1 MKKLNKLVI
10 LFCLA
15 LTALNC
21 SSDDDNNT
29 EQPQNTNV
37 ITLNNETYVV
47 NSVIVE
53 PALGDNTYVS
63 FSNKTETEL
72 LDAINNGTQLDNV
85 NIFGIRINQSPL
97 AEQTYSF
104 SDMSNFQF
112 EENAQIING
121 ELEDGNILLDNNN
134 ADTNLNAST
143 GSLTLE
149 LYTTDQIEISFQ
161 FTRNDGI
168 IINGSYKGSY
178 ISMDNTDG

>member
-15 LTALNC
+15 LTVLNC

-47 NSVIVE
+47 NSVFVE
-53 PALGDNTYVS
+53 PSVGDNTYVS
-63 FSNKTETEL
+63 FINKTETEF

-85 NIFGIRINQSPL
+85 DAFNLRINQSPL

-104 SDMSNFQF
+104 SDIPDYEFSVNS
-112 EENAQIING
+112 QIING
-121 ELEDGNILLDNNN
+121 ELQDGDILLDRNNSN
-134 ADTNLNAST
+134 TNLNAST

-149 LYTTDQIEISFQ
+149 SYTTDQIEISFQ
-161 FTRNDGI
+161 FTRNDGVI
-168 IINGSYKGSY
+168 VNGTYKGDY
-178 ISMDNTDG
+178 LYFD

>member
-85 NIFGIRINQSPL
+85 NVFGIRINQSPL

-112 EENAQIING
+112 EVNAQIING
-121 ELEDGNILLDNNN
+121 ELEDGDTLLDNNN
-134 ADTNLNAST
+134 SNTNLNAST

-161 FTRNDGI
+161 FTRNDGTEI
-168 IINGSYKGSY
+168 SGTYNGNFLYLAS
-178 ISMDNTDG
+178 DE

>member
-15 LTALNC
+15 LTVISC

-29 EQPQNTNV
+29 EESQSTNV

-47 NSVIVE
+47 NTVFVE
-53 PALGDNTYVS
+53 PSIGDNTFVS
-63 FSNKTETEL
+63 FINKNETEF

-85 NIFGIRINQSPL
+85 VVFNIRINQSPL

-121 ELEDGNILLDNNN
+121 ELEDGDTLLDSNNSN
-134 ADTNLNAST
+134 TNLNASA

-149 LYTTDQIEISFQ
+149 VYTTDQIEISFQ
-161 FTRNDGI
+161 FTRNDGVI
-168 IINGSYKGSY
+168 VNGTYKGDY
-178 ISMDNTDG
+178 LYYD

>member
-47 NSVIVE
+47 SYVIVE
-53 PALGDNTYVS
+53 PAAGDNTFVS
-63 FSNKTETEL
+63 FINKNETEY
-72 LDAINNGTQLDNV
+72 LDAVNNGTQLDNV
-85 NIFGIRINQSPL
+85 DAFELRINQSPL
-97 AEQTYSF
+97 AELTYSF
-104 SDMSNFQF
+104 SDIPDYQF
-112 EENAQIING
+112 SVNSQIING
-121 ELEDGNILLDNNN
+121 ELEDGDILLDRNNSN
-134 ADTNLNAST
+134 TNLNAST

-149 LYTTDQIEISFQ
+149 SYTTDQIEISFQ
-161 FTRNDGI
+161 FTRNDGVI
-168 IINGSYKGSY
+168 VNGTYKGDY
-178 ISMDNTDG
+178 LYYD

>member
-37 ITLNNETYVV
+37 ITLNNENYVV
-47 NSVIVE
+47 SSVIVE
-53 PALGDNTYVS
+53 PALGDNTFVS
-63 FSNKTETEL
+63 FINKNETEF

-85 NIFGIRINQSPL
+85 NVFNIRINQSPL

-121 ELEDGNILLDNNN
+121 ELEDGDILLDRNNSN
-134 ADTNLNAST
+134 TNLNAST

-161 FTRNDGI
+161 FTRNDGTEI
-168 IINGSYKGSY
+168 SGTYNGNFLYLAS
-178 ISMDNTDG
+178 DE